1 MTKPPAMIFTHKQ
14 LPAYGLFL
22 TLGAFITFAILM
34 ASPSDPKNAVLLG
47 YSLERIILG
56 TGVLASG
63 IALLFWTFNLFRRP
77 ERSQHLWA
85 VLTKRGTAGDT
96 FFFLAL
102 AILLL
107 GCVLMFL
114 PSYRLGGLAGYVERL
129 SPIIGWLTI
138 IGAVTSVLI
147 LIERRGRASGSFQ
160 NDKIIWKIASIFFG
174 VFILLAL
181 VILATG
187 LGIHYPADYW
197 YGAGVP
203 ILGLQVLFSLLA
215 GGAVLL
221 SEQHLARFN
230 SKKLDLFIFFT
241 IWIVAAWFWSRLP
254 VSTNYFMPDTA
265 KNIIYP
271 YSDGATFDTGAQYAL
286 IGQGMFNGQYF
297 DRVVYTAFL
306 AYLHIFL
313 GQDFEILMTAQAA
326 IFAVLPAVI
335 YLIGRELQGRAL
347 GISAGV
353 LIALRGINAIVAAK
367 WIDTA
372 SPKMVLTD
380 FPTAIGISIFILLFL
395 KWFKLPSKNSLLV
408 WAGAVFGLTLM
419 VRIHIL
425 TLFPVVLA
433 FMPFVIKLRWKQ
445 VVLAGVLIVMG
456 VLSVS
461 LPWEL
466 RNQARGIPMYYMY
479 YYRFDILLRYRYGI
493 GAEAHVPSLAT
504 VKDRADS
511 DFAASS
517 NRNLLRYRD
526 VQSDAEP
533 FCESTICSIANH
545 FVHNAVT
552 SVLTLPSS
560 FLFHDIWNTVKSDL
574 PYWRQDWRGGS
585 IGSDAAVL
593 ILVNLAVIS
602 LGIGALWK
610 KNGTLTL
617 LPVLIFLAY
626 ILTNSLGFT
635 SGGRYIAPV
644 DWILYLFFAAGG
656 LQCINWLL
664 KMAGFE
670 TKDESNNVKN
680 TEYPSLPKGA
690 YFSILP
696 TLVMILSVGLIL
708 PLSEIFF
715 QPRYQVREP
724 EKILA
729 ELGDSGLLEQAGF
742 SNTELLEFLSH
753 PDAMIREGRALYV
766 RYYPG
771 GMGESDRS
779 TYYRYLDYQ
788 RLVFTL
794 IGPYSPSAEGVV
806 IPGFAPPF
814 PFHAGDVIV
823 LGCWNTTYYAPF
835 IDAVLVFVTSGDGY
849 VYTRFPGSPLQCP
862 LQTP

>member
-1 MTKPPAMIFTHKQ
+1 MTKFPTMIFTHKQ

-22 TLGAFITFAILM
+22 TLGALITFTVLM
-34 ASPSDPKNAVLLG
+34 ASPSDPKNAILLG
-47 YSLERIILG
+47 YSLERIIIG
-56 TGVLASG
+56 AGVLISSL
-63 IALLFWTFNLFRRP
+63 ALLLWTFNLFRHP
-77 ERSQHLWA
+77 ERSQRLWA
-85 VLTKRGTAGDT
+85 ILTKRGTIGDT

-107 GCVLMFL
+107 GWVLMFL
-114 PSYRLGGLAGYVERL
+114 PPYRLGGLAGYVAKL
-129 SPIIGWLTI
+129 SPIIGWLAIT
-138 IGAVTSVLI
+138 GAVTSVLI
-147 LIERRGRASGSFQ
+147 LIERRRQTTRSFQ
-160 NDKIIWKIASIFFG
+160 NDKVIWKIASIFLG
-174 VFILLAL
+174 AFILLSL
-181 VILATG
+181 IILATG

-203 ILGLQVLFSLLA
+203 ILGLQVLFSILA
-215 GGAVLL
+215 GGVVLL
-221 SEQHLARFN
+221 SEQYLTRFN
-230 SKKLDLFIFFT
+230 SKKFDLFIFFA
-241 IWIVAAWFWSRLP
+241 IWIVSAWFWSRLP
-254 VSTNYFMPDTA
+254 ISPNYFMPDTA
-265 KNIIYP
+265 NNIIYP

-297 DRVVYTAFL
+297 DRAVYTAFL
-306 AYLHIFL
+306 AYLHIFF
-313 GQDFEILMTAQAA
+313 GQNFETLMTAQAA
-326 IFAVLPAVI
+326 VFAVFPAVV

-353 LIALRGINAIVAAK
+353 LIALRGMNAIVAAK

-380 FPTAIGISIFILLFL
+380 FPTAIGISIFLLLFL
-395 KWFKLPSKNSLLV
+395 KWFKLPSKSNLLV

-433 FMPFVIKLRWKQ
+433 FIPFVIKLRWKQ
-445 VVLAGVLIVMG
+445 IVLAGMLVVIG

-493 GAEAHVPSLAT
+493 GVESHVPSLVT
-504 VKDRADS
+504 VKDHAHFDS
-511 DFAASS
+511 AASS
-517 NRNLLRYRD
+517 NRNLSRHRD
-526 VQSDAEP
+526 VQSGVET
-533 FCESTICSIANH
+533 FCESTVCSIANH

-560 FLFHDIWNTVKSDL
+560 HLFHDIWNTVKSDL

-585 IGSDAAVL
+585 IGNDAVVM
-593 ILVNLAVIS
+593 IFINLVVVS
-602 LGIGALWK
+602 LGVGALWK

-670 TKDESNNVKN
+670 TDDQANKIKN
-680 TEYPSLPKGA
+680 TEFPQLQKGA
-690 YFSILP
+690 YFRALP
-696 TLVMILSVGLIL
+696 TFVMILALGMVL

-729 ELGDSGLLEQAGF
+729 ELEGSGLLEQAGL
-742 SNTELLEFLSH
+742 SNAELLEFLSH
-753 PDAMIREGRALYV
+753 PGARIREGRALYP
-766 RYYPG
+766 RYYPSG
-771 GMGESDRS
+771 TGETDRS

-814 PFHAGDVIV
+814 PFHAEDVVV

-835 IDAVLVFVTSGDGY
+835 IDAVVVFVTSGDGY
-849 VYTRFPGSPLQCP
+849 VYTRSPGSPLQCP